1 MRLKIF
7 CGFLLCI
14 FACSKVNQWKQPTSI
29 CFELGLSATQF
40 LQGDLSLQGGYLE
53 MGNFIFDGEREQG
66 GDVYFNTGYDKPA
79 QIPLQGAAVEA
90 MTFDIP
96 QGVYTA
102 MTVYLGEQDAPSRLI
117 LEGEL
122 ILDNADP
129 VFVQLEMEGVEQ
141 WAVVGKNQARQ
152 QQPLELTA
160 EKTNARIV
168 LQPHLWIKEEQR
180 PLWEVAETV
189 FINGKTTLL
198 VNAQNNVE
206 LYQAISKLFLAH
218 MPCALVES

>member
-29 CFELGLSATQF
+29 CFELALSATQF
-40 LQGDLSLQGGYLE
+40 LNGDLVMQEGYLD
-53 MGNFIFDGEREQG
+53 MGNFIFDGKREQG
-66 GDVYFNTGYDKPA
+66 GDVYFNTGYEKSV
-79 QIPLQGAAVEA
+79 QIPLQETAVEA

-96 QGVYTA
+96 QGIYTG
-102 MTVYLGEQDAPSRLI
+102 MTIHLGEQDHPSTLV

-122 ILDNADP
+122 ALDNSDP
-129 VFVQLEMEGVEQ
+129 VFVRMELGGVEQ
-141 WAVVGKNQARQ
+141 WVVIGKNQARQ

-180 PLWEVAETV
+180 PMWEMAETMLV
-189 FINGKTTLL
+189 NGKTTLL
-198 VNAQNNVE
+198 VNADTNVE
-206 LYQAISKLFLAH
+206 LYQAVSKLFLAN